1 MQENEDEQ
9 RKLMEMRE
17 CNMDGWWSIE
27 QNREQVDE
35 EEERRV
41 DLTLCISVIGCC

>member
-1 MQENEDEQ
+1 MSGGD
-9 RKLMEMRE
+9 MY
-17 CNMDGWWSIE
+17 GWWSIE
-27 QNREQVDE
+27 QDDRERSDE